1 MAHKV
6 RLAGCRVAA
15 LRACERLFQV
25 GAGGFYRHGC
35 LGLSITTSTYVRP
48 CCMPT
53 SLAASD
59 NTLKRECGSKLPAS
73 LTQHTLAILYE
84 GDVWRQSIDL
94 TVTREAGQGRSV
106 TRPTNTTSCKVL
118 WRPFVSRSGQSKGH
132 CGCVLESSPVGW
144 WARRFVRWCDYE
156 GSKSREAAASGCRRN
171 QGRGPARRADGLG
184 GAVELN
190 IF

>member
-15 LRACERLFQV
+15 LRARERLFQV

-59 NTLKRECGSKLPAS
+59 NTLKRECGSKLPAF

-106 TRPTNTTSCKVL
+106 TRPTNTTAGEGCEAGSCPSVAKLQSAVASVCFAFRTIKRSL
-118 WRPFVSRSGQSKGH
+118 WVCP
-132 CGCVLESSPVGW
+132 
-144 WARRFVRWCDYE
+144 
-156 GSKSREAAASGCRRN
+156 
-171 QGRGPARRADGLG
+171 
-184 GAVELN
+184 
-190 IF
+190 